1 VLFRKMP
8 TPVAVAVPWLVVVVV
23 VQAAAEV
30 IRLVMLLLAEIR
42 DLLMAEPSQT
52 GTCSLK
58 MLEVVFRLMVLLDIV
73 LLVMG
78 MVPPTT
84 AWVMAV
90 TVVMVL
96 PILGMEALL
105 LQLMETLMHL
115 VLVMEVVHRVL
126 LEVLGAPR
134 LPQGMV
140 PAAMGM
146 PLLGV
151 VVQPVGLV
159 LHPQVNLRVGLLG
172 MEAKVMCMVGMVDR
186 TGLMQIKLLMVLL
199 VVVLEVSPIVM
210 LLPVGG
216 RCKAV
221 VVPIGEVVATE
232 MPMGLRDMEI
242 KDGMILLQLLEVM
255 ELRQMGLM
263 VAQLDMVVGMAV
275 PRLDRLNSS
284 DFDDLIVSWT
294 RGLFLL

>member
-1 VLFRKMP
+1 MLFRKMP

-23 VQAAAEV
+23 QAVAEV
-30 IRLVMLLLAEIR
+30 IRLVTVLLAEIR

-90 TVVMVL
+90 MVL
-96 PILGMEALL
+96 PILGMEVLL
-105 LQLMETLMHL
+105 VQLMETLIHL
-115 VLVMEVVHRVL
+115 VLVMEVVHRVQH
-126 LEVLGAPR
+126 EVLGAPR

-159 LHPQVNLRVGLLG
+159 LHPQVNLQVGLLG
-172 MEAKVMCMVGMVDR
+172 MEAKVMGMVGMVDR
-186 TGLMQIKLLMVLL
+186 MGLMQIKLLMVLL

-221 VVPIGEVVATE
+221 VVPIGEVVAME

>member
-1 VLFRKMP
+1 MLFRKMP
-8 TPVAVAVPWLVVVVV
+8 TLVVVAVPCLVVVVV
-23 VQAAAEV
+23 VQAVAEV
-30 IRLVMLLLAEIR
+30 IRLVMVLLAEIR
-42 DLLMAEPSQT
+42 DLLMAELSQT

-58 MLEVVFRLMVLLDIV
+58 MLEVVFRLMVLLYIV

-90 TVVMVL
+90 MVL
-96 PILGMEALL
+96 PILGMEVLL
-105 LQLMETLMHL
+105 VQLMETLIHL
-115 VLVMEVVHRVL
+115 VLVMEVVHRVQH
-126 LEVLGAPR
+126 EVLGAPR

-159 LHPQVNLRVGLLG
+159 LHPQVNLQVGLLG
-172 MEAKVMCMVGMVDR
+172 MEAKVMGMVGMVDR
-186 TGLMQIKLLMVLL
+186 MGLMQIKLLTVLL

-221 VVPIGEVVATE
+221 VVPIGEVVAME

-284 DFDDLIVSWT
+284 DFEDLIVSWT